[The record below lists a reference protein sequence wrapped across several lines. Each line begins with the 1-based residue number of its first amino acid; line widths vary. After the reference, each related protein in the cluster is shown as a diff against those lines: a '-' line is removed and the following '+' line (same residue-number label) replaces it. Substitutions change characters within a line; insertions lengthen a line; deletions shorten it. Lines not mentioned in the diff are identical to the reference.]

1 MSQRNVKILEQQVD
15 GMTPEQAIP
24 YLLKSLHHLLRG
36 VVEERLREERIEMS
50 FAHFAALYTLESESG
65 IAGAEIA
72 RRCFVT
78 SQTMNTI
85 LRRLEADGA
94 VMRRPNPGNSRADS
108 WSVSDAGRKRL
119 DRAKI
124 VGEEVWARLLSALKQ
139 GEVTQL
145 QELLQRCVLGFDGAP
160 APAAT
165 PKRMRAAAK
174 TVSRRKAATAT
185 RGRA

>member
-1 MSQRNVKILEQQVD
+1 
-15 GMTPEQAIP
+15 MTPEQAIP

-36 VVEERLREERIEMS
+36 VVEERLREERLEMS
-50 FAHFAALYTLESESG
+50 FAHFAALYMLESEPG

-94 VMRRPNPGNSRADS
+94 VVRRPNPGNSRADS
-108 WSVSDAGRKRL
+108 WSLSDGGRKRL
-119 DRAKI
+119 NRAKI
-124 VGEEVWARLLSALKQ
+124 VGEEVWARLLSALKAS
-139 GEVTQL
+139 EVTQL
-145 QELLQRCVLGFDGAP
+145 QQLLQKCVQGFDGATGMAEP
-160 APAAT
+160 VKRARVATKGAARRRQT
-165 PKRMRAAAK
+165 AAA
-174 TVSRRKAATAT
+174 V

>member
-1 MSQRNVKILEQQVD
+1 
-15 GMTPEQAIP
+15 MTPEQAIP

-50 FAHFAALYTLESESG
+50 FAHFAALYMLETEPG
-65 IAGAEIA
+65 LAGAEIA

-78 SQTMNTI
+78 AQTMNTI

-94 VMRRPNPGNSRADS
+94 LVRQPKPGNSRADS
-108 WSVSDAGRKRL
+108 WSLSSGGRKSL
-119 DRAKI
+119 NRAKV
-124 VGEEVWARLLSALKQ
+124 VGEEVWARLLSALKA

-145 QELLQRCVLGFDGAP
+145 QQLLQKCVQGFDGAT
-160 APAAT
+160 AT
-165 PKRMRAAAK
+165 AK
-174 TVSRRKAATAT
+174 TAKRGSKRQAATAA